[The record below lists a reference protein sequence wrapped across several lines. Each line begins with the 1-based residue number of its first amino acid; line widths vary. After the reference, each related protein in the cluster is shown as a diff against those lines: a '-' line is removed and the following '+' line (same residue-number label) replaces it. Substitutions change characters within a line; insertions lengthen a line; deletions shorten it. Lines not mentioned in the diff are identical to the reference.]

1 MGLFFSEFIFS
12 ETLFKTFNISRSV
25 NPMKSVNS
33 ELETLE
39 EISVLKMSKLNC
51 GVAIKKL

>member
-1 MGLFFSEFIFS
+1 
-12 ETLFKTFNISRSV
+12 
-25 NPMKSVNS
+25 MKSVNS